1 MDIRDHPIAP
11 RSPWQ
16 NGHAERLI
24 GSLPSRS
31 TSDVTTIARPREVP
45 EVAPVGLALC
55 NAIFVATGKR
65 LRHLPSN
72 IPSGKENRERCRFRR
87 QAGKAGNPKPP
98 ADDDD
103 VHIAHETYVSALR
116 IAGLEAKYRS
126 ESLADVATA
135 IRRPIEDSITRHDYE
150 AVRAWLDARPP

>member
-31 TSDVTTIARPREVP
+31 
-45 EVAPVGLALC
+45 
-55 NAIFVATGKR
+55 
-65 LRHLPSN
+65 